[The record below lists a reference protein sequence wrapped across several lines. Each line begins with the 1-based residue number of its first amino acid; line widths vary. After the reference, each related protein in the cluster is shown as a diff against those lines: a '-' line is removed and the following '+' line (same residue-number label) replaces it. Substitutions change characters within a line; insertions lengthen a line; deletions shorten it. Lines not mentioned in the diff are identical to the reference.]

1 MNTERNKNIA
11 IELAR
16 VIEKR
21 INENMKVNIED
32 ATIISGYSKRQIQNI
47 FKSAT
52 GLNIGKYIRK
62 RILTKAAIL
71 VKLTRK
77 KICHIAMDLH
87 FSTQQHFNKAFSREF
102 NCTPLEYRNSLYMDC
117 SKLTPDFSADIPEYT
132 LVKTEIKSFKLK
144 TWPFKYQ
151 SGLLGNVTERGNSIR
166 KRKILNILNKK
177 KHAFIISHVKPSD
190 TNELYVTIDAE
201 SGFID
206 KLNFNKKIDKISCCK
221 IFFHGT
227 WENYIKLGHFIF
239 TITDVTHPLF
249 TIEKFELTPK
259 EDSFNINIYIP
270 IVNI

>member
-77 KICHIAMDLH
+77 KIFHIAMDLH

-177 KHAFIISHVKPSD
+177 
-190 TNELYVTIDAE
+190 NML
-201 SGFID
+201 
-206 KLNFNKKIDKISCCK
+206 L
-221 IFFHGT
+221 
-227 WENYIKLGHFIF
+227 
-239 TITDVTHPLF
+239 
-249 TIEKFELTPK
+249 
-259 EDSFNINIYIP
+259 
-270 IVNI
+270 